1 MISFAL
7 VERQSQLCLFEF
19 LYRTYSQGM
28 FQIAYG
34 ILHDVQHA
42 EDMVAETYIRVA
54 KNINRIAEIP
64 ASIIT
69 GVYIQPIPSMK
80 YHWIYQIIHLDPKIS
95 SSTGLPLKQ
104 LCKLSASYRINIEM
118 S

>member
-64 ASIIT
+64 ADKHRSYLKMIIRLI
-69 GVYIQPIPSMK
+69 VK
-80 YHWIYQIIHLDPKIS
+80 
-95 SSTGLPLKQ
+95 
-104 LCKLSASYRINIEM
+104 
-118 S
+118 

>member
-42 EDMVAETYIRVA
+42 EDILFALAVKLLSNV
-54 KNINRIAEIP
+54 NI
-64 ASIIT
+64 
-69 GVYIQPIPSMK
+69 
-80 YHWIYQIIHLDPKIS
+80 
-95 SSTGLPLKQ
+95 
-104 LCKLSASYRINIEM
+104 
-118 S
+118 

>member
-34 ILHDVQHA
+34 IL
-42 EDMVAETYIRVA
+42 MMFST
-54 KNINRIAEIP
+54 
-64 ASIIT
+64 
-69 GVYIQPIPSMK
+69 
-80 YHWIYQIIHLDPKIS
+80 PKIW
-95 SSTGLPLKQ
+95 LLKPT
-104 LCKLSASYRINIEM
+104 SE
-118 S
+118 

>member
-42 EDMVAETYIRVA
+42 EDMVAEGVRNTQTERQVQDL
-54 KNINRIAEIP
+54 RILGAEECIVRCIP
-64 ASIIT
+64 L
-69 GVYIQPIPSMK
+69 M
-80 YHWIYQIIHLDPKIS
+80 S
-95 SSTGLPLKQ
+95 SSMRLRLF
-104 LCKLSASYRINIEM
+104 S
-118 S
+118 

>member
-34 ILHDVQHA
+34 ILLHDVQHA
-42 EDMVAETYIRVA
+42 EDMVAEAYIRVA

-64 ASIIT
+64 T
-69 GVYIQPIPSMK
+69 DKHQ
-80 YHWIYQIIHLDPKIS
+80 
-95 SSTGLPLKQ
+95 
-104 LCKLSASYRINIEM
+104 
-118 S
+118 